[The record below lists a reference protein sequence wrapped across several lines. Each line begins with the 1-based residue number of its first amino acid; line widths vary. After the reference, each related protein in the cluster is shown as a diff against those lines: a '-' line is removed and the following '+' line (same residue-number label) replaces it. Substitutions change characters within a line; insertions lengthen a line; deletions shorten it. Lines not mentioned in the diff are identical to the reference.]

1 MENFITGIGTNNP
14 IATISGEIGK
24 EFDPSMF
31 SAQLRELAAQ
41 NIKPTININ
50 TPGGA
55 IFPGMDMLDVIAT
68 EGLNTHAVG
77 LAASF
82 GGMVLMYGK
91 KRSMNDFAMIMLHSV
106 RGGNNK
112 EALEKANGIFRK
124 ILENTTTLPEEM
136 LNDIFEKGKDLYF
149 DADDAER
156 YGMVDEVIQ
165 TKVRISE
172 EVQALLKSQEL
183 ENFSNCEENS
193 KLVRLFDE
201 AVNSLYPNETA
212 YTNTRK
218 NEYTN
223 KDMDNQF
230 TEVKAKL
237 GLDSSDT
244 ERDVLNSIKNLHAEK
259 DDLKAEVE
267 LKDGE
272 IERLENK
279 IASMNDEKAI
289 ELVNSAIEDGKIK
302 EESKESFINFAKVDF
317 AGAKN
322 AIEGIKANPVP
333 ASVVD
338 IPLENKEEES
348 KAMSNSEILAKGYKS
363 LQKENPG
370 LLNRIMREDEGLMN
384 QLLDDFNT
392 K

>member
-1 MENFITGIGTNNP
+1 MKNFITGIGTNNP

-24 EFDPSMF
+24 DFDPSMF
-31 SAQLRELAAQ
+31 SAQLRDLAAQ

-55 IFPGMDMLDVIAT
+55 IFPGMDILDVIAT

-124 ILENTTTLPEEM
+124 ILENTTTLPEEI
-136 LNDIFEKGKDLYF
+136 LNEIFVKGKDVYF

-172 EVQALLKSQEL
+172 EVQALLKPQEL
-183 ENFSNCEENS
+183 ENFSNCQENT

-201 AVNSLYPNETA
+201 AVNSLYPKETV
-212 YTNTRK
+212 YTITRE
-218 NEYTN
+218 NEYAN

-237 GLDSSDT
+237 GLDSSHTD
-244 ERDVLNSIKNLHAEK
+244 RDVLNSISNLNA
-259 DDLKAEVE
+259 DMDSLRNEV
-267 LKDGE
+267 KTRDSE

-289 ELVNSAIEDGKIK
+289 ELINSAIENGKI
-302 EESKESFINFAKVDF
+302 EENSKESFINFAKVDF
-317 AGAKN
+317 ESAKN
-322 AIEGIKANPVP
+322 AIEGIKVTPIPN
-333 ASVVD
+333 SVVD
-338 IPLENKEEES
+338 IPLVNKEQES
-348 KAMSNSEILAKGYKS
+348 TELSKSDIIAKGYKNI
-363 LQKENPG
+363 QKENPG
-370 LLNRIMREDEGLMN
+370 LLNRIMEEDEDLLN
-384 QLLDDFNT
+384 QLLDDLNI